1 MRAVVQRVSRA
12 TVREVTTGEVLGSLE
27 PSASGQSKDTL
38 GLCVLLGIG
47 QGDTPAE
54 AAFLAD
60 KIAGL
65 RIFSD
70 TAPDGSRSGNMNRS
84 LRDVDGSLLVISQFT
99 LYADTSRGRRPSF
112 VLAMPPAEAQAL
124 YEHFVAT
131 LRGMGYRV
139 ATGRFGAMMAV
150 ELCNEGPVTI
160 WLDTKDA
167 AGSRDKRAQPPN
179 DPAQGGA

>member
-1 MRAVVQRVSRA
+1 MRAVVQRVTRA

-27 PSASGQSKDTL
+27 QGRDGQDTL

-47 QGDTPAE
+47 NGDTRAE

-70 TAPDGSRSGNMNRS
+70 TAPDGSRIGNMNRS

-112 VLAMPPAEAQAL
+112 IDAMSPAEAQAL
-124 YEHFVAT
+124 YEHFVAI
-131 LRGMGYRV
+131 LREKGYRV

-150 ELCNEGPVTI
+150 ELCNDGPVTI
-160 WLDTKDA
+160 WLDTADA
-167 AGSRDKRAQPPN
+167 GGGRDKRATQPKS
-179 DPAQGGA
+179 PAQEGA